1 MQSKSLSPEALEWA
15 KQETERL
22 SDARSQ
28 ASMEEFMTA
37 DEFRRKLQAA
47 AWRDTQTY
55 RGRRQ
60 RRETGQ

>member
-15 KQETERL
+15 KQEVERL
-22 SDARSQ
+22 SDVRFQ
-28 ASMEEFMTA
+28 APMEFMTA